1 MHDHG
6 STSGGEGQD
15 GAEER
20 ACGRSGKC
28 LSSDSAGG
36 LPVTARR
43 KGMWLLVSL
52 GQLDGAL
59 SPVSHIGYK
68 RVMVSLGNFI
78 GALNPVNC
86 LRLYQGY
93 GFAQCFEPSE
103 LHRVISGLWFHW
115 VG

>member
-59 SPVSHIGYK
+59 SPVNHRG
-68 RVMVSLGNFI
+68 
-78 GALNPVNC
+78 
-86 LRLYQGY
+86 LYQGY
-93 GFAQCFEPSE
+93 GFTRLSSSCFEPSQP
-103 LHRVISGLWFHW
+103 HRL
-115 VG
+115 